1 MTLPPLYALF
11 ADAAR
16 RRPDTTALIV
26 GPTRLRYAELADSV
40 EHLASHWQA
49 AGVGWGDHVGV
60 VLPNGVPFVQVLL
73 AAARLGVV
81 LVPQPLGAPA
91 DALLRAFET
100 TRVRHL
106 VVWHGLLADA
116 GMRSALET
124 VAGVRVSVGAEAD
137 PPQGWQRFEAWL
149 APAGR
154 PATAPHLA
162 PGATHPFLMVLTSG
176 STGAPKPIVLHQEVK
191 IARARSAISLYGL
204 GEGDCILA
212 ATPLYH
218 SLAQRLVIVP
228 LILGATSVVMEHF
241 SPALWCAAIAEH
253 RCTFTIAV
261 SSQLKQAL
269 PYLGTQAHDLGSLQR
284 IVSSSALLDGP
295 TKTALLAAL
304 RCDFHEC
311 YGTSEI
317 ATATDLH
324 AQTDAH
330 KLGSVGRPVPG
341 ADIRILGADGQF
353 ARTGDSGEIV
363 CRTPLAF
370 NGYFDQPEQ
379 TRASLLDGFFR
390 TGDLGRIDADG
401 YLYYEGRL
409 KDIVITGGINIYPR
423 DVEEV
428 LKAHPEVQDCAV
440 IAVQDERLGE
450 VVGAVLATG
459 TAQAEAGPID
469 LRAVQRLCAQRL
481 NDAQQPRHYF
491 VVPELPLNAMGK
503 IDKQEMRRRFGA
515 GTAQGPGAPRP
526 PAG

>member
-16 RRPDTTALIV
+16 RHPEKTALIV
-26 GPTRLRYAELADSV
+26 GPRRLAYAELAASV
-40 EHLASHWQA
+40 EHLAAHWQK
-49 AGVGWGDHVGV
+49 AGVRSGDHVGV
-60 VLPNGVPFVQVLL
+60 VAPNGVPFVQLML

-91 DALLRAFET
+91 DALLRAFQT

-106 VVWHGLLADA
+106 VVWHGLLASAD
-116 GMRSALET
+116 MRHALEGIG
-124 VAGVRVSVGAEAD
+124 GVRVSIGGDA
-137 PPQGWQRFEAWL
+137 PLPGWHRFETWL
-149 APAGR
+149 EPAAHPAAH
-154 PATAPHLA
+154 PATPPDHP

-191 IARARSAISLYGL
+191 LARARAAIGLYGL
-204 GEGDCILA
+204 DADDCILA

-228 LILGATSVVMEHF
+228 LVLGATSVVMEHF

-269 PYLGTQAHDLGSLQR
+269 PELARQAHDLGSLQR

-295 TKTALLAAL
+295 TKAALLGAL

-330 KLGSVGRPVPG
+330 KLGSVGRAVPG
-341 ADIRILGADGQF
+341 AEIRILDSRGAF
-353 ARTGDSGEIV
+353 APAGEAGEIV

-370 NGYFDQPEQ
+370 NGYFDQPDLTQ
-379 TRASLLDGFFR
+379 AAHHGAFFR
-390 TGDLGRIDADG
+390 TGDLGRIDEDG

-428 LKAHPEVQDCAV
+428 LKAHPEVHDCAV
-440 IAVQDERLGE
+440 IAVEDDRLGE

-459 TAQAEAGPID
+459 GPQGAGSIP
-469 LRAVQRLCAQRL
+469 LRAVQRLCAERL

-491 VVPELPLNAMGK
+491 VVDALPLNAMGK
-503 IDKQEMRRRFGA
+503 VDKQEMRRRFGS
-515 GTAQGPGAPRP
+515 GKPLP
-526 PAG
+526 

>member
-1 MTLPPLYALF
+1 MTLPPLFALF

-16 RRPDTTALIV
+16 RHPDKTALII
-26 GPTRLRYAELADSV
+26 GPRRLSYAELAASV
-40 EHLASHWQA
+40 EHLAAHWQG
-49 AGVGWGDHVGV
+49 AGVRAGDHVGV
-60 VLPNGVPFVQVLL
+60 VAPNGVPFVQLML

-91 DALLRAFET
+91 DALLRAFDT
-100 TRVRHL
+100 TGVRHL
-106 VVWHGLLADA
+106 AVWHGLLASADTL
-116 GMRSALET
+116 SALERID
-124 VAGVRVSVGAEAD
+124 GVRVSIGGDA
-137 PPQGWQRFEAWL
+137 PPPGWHRFEAWL
-149 APAGR
+149 KPAAR
-154 PATAPHLA
+154 PATPPHPHPA

-176 STGAPKPIVLHQEVK
+176 STGQPKPIVLHQEVK
-191 IARARSAISLYGL
+191 IARARAAIDLYGL
-204 GEGDCILA
+204 GEDDCILA

-228 LILGATSVVMEHF
+228 LVLGATSVVMEHF
-241 SPALWCAAIAEH
+241 SPALWCAAMAEH
-253 RCTFTIAV
+253 RCSFTIAV

-269 PYLGTQAHDLGSLQR
+269 PELARQTHDLGALQR

-295 TKTALLAAL
+295 TKAALLGAL
-304 RCDFHEC
+304 QCDFHEC

-324 AQTDAH
+324 AKADAH

-341 ADIRILGADGQF
+341 AEIRILDPQGGF
-353 ARTGDSGEIV
+353 APIGEAGEIV

-370 NGYFDQPEQ
+370 NGYFDQPDL
-379 TRASLLDGFFR
+379 TRAAYHEGFFR
-390 TGDLGRIDADG
+390 TGDLGRLDADG

-428 LKAHPEVQDCAV
+428 LKAHPEVHDCAV
-440 IAVQDERLGE
+440 IAVQDDRLGE

-459 TAQAEAGPID
+459 SKDGTGSIN
-469 LRAVQRLCAQRL
+469 LRAVQRLCAERL

-491 VVPELPLNAMGK
+491 VVDELPLNAMGK
-503 IDKQEMRRRFGA
+503 IDKQAMRHRFGS
-515 GTAQGPGAPRP
+515 GRP
-526 PAG
+526 LSSSGSQAESG

>member
-1 MTLPPLYALF
+1 MTLPPLFALF

-16 RRPDTTALIV
+16 RHPEKTALII
-26 GPTRLRYAELADSV
+26 GPRRLTYAELAASV
-40 EHLASHWQA
+40 EHLAAHWQA
-49 AGVGWGDHVGV
+49 AGVRAGDHVGV
-60 VLPNGVPFVQVLL
+60 VAPNGVPFVQLML

-91 DALLRAFET
+91 DALLRAFDT
-100 TRVRHL
+100 TGVRHL
-106 VVWHGLLADA
+106 AVWHGLLAGAD
-116 GMRSALET
+116 MLSALERID
-124 VAGVRVSVGAEAD
+124 GVRVSIGGDA
-137 PPQGWQRFEAWL
+137 PPPGWHRFEAWL
-149 APAGR
+149 EPAAC
-154 PATAPHLA
+154 PATPPHPA

-176 STGAPKPIVLHQEVK
+176 STGQPKPIVLHQEVK
-191 IARARSAISLYGL
+191 IARARAAIGLYGL
-204 GEGDCILA
+204 DANDCVLA

-228 LILGATSVVMEHF
+228 LMLGATSVVMEHF

-253 RCTFTIAV
+253 RCSFTIAV

-269 PYLGTQAHDLGSLQR
+269 PELARQAHDLGSLKR

-295 TKTALLAAL
+295 TKAALLGAL

-324 AQTDAH
+324 AQSDAH

-341 ADIRILGADGQF
+341 AEIRILEPQGQF
-353 ARTGDSGEIV
+353 APVDQAGEIV

-370 NGYFDQPEQ
+370 NGYFDQPELTAAAYHQ
-379 TRASLLDGFFR
+379 GFFR
-390 TGDLGRIDADG
+390 TGDLGRLDADG

-423 DVEEV
+423 DIEEV
-428 LKAHPEVQDCAV
+428 LKAAPGVHDCAV
-440 IAVQDERLGE
+440 IAVEDDRLGE

-459 TAQAEAGPID
+459 GQGTID

-491 VVPELPLNAMGK
+491 LVSELPLNAMGK
-503 IDKQEMRRRFGA
+503 VDKQAMRRSFSSKPA
-515 GTAQGPGAPRP
+515 PAQPAP
-526 PAG
+526 PAESG